1 MNVGSEGRARGSEKE
16 ANFLCGVRERNL
28 NCFSQVQTHTLPFD
42 QFYLYDLRCFA
53 NGFIELSYYRRE
65 SLSLTRFLS
74 ELILLFSLLIF
85 KNFNVVV
92 WELVF
97 FSVLPQYICL
107 LTQIELLFLPYHFAN
122 SSAKLCAKWIFKLQL
137 IRFARNSWNK
147 IVSDTQF
154 IDSVGRSNIF
164 LEGGE

>member
-1 MNVGSEGRARGSEKE
+1 MNVGSEGRARGSKEE

-28 NCFSQVQTHTLPFD
+28 NCFSQVQPYTLPFN

-97 FSVLPQYICL
+97 FFGAAAIYMPIDPNR
-107 LTQIELLFLPYHFAN
+107 TFIFAN

-137 IRFARNSWNK
+137 IRFARNS
-147 IVSDTQF
+147 
-154 IDSVGRSNIF
+154 
-164 LEGGE
+164 